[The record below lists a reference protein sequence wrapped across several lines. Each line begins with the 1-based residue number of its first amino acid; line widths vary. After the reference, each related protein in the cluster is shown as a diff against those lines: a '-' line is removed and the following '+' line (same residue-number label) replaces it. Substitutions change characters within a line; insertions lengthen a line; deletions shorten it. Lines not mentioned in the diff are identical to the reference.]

1 MTVCMIEESVAQP
14 GSQHTASADKICFK
28 LSIDLGVV

>member
-1 MTVCMIEESVAQP
+1 MTVWIEESVAQP
-14 GSQHTASADKICFK
+14 GSQHTASAYKICFK